1 MDNINNFRL
10 SRIGYSI
17 VIALY
22 ILIKFAYFFTLICVL
37 GGYKIFADNNM
48 FSTLK
53 RNLIF
58 ISLVLLILIADIT
71 LELTLNKLLIVKNS
85 VALVL
90 YLGVMFLLIRKTMY
104 GISVSLIYIKIYFY
118 KIEFRILLIIS
129 SKYQRNLFVK

>member
-22 ILIKFAYFFTLICVL
+22 ILIKFAYFFTLISVL

-58 ISLVLLILIADIT
+58 ISSALLILIADIT

-104 GISVSLIYIKIYFY
+104 GISVSLIYIKIYF
-118 KIEFRILLIIS
+118 L
-129 SKYQRNLFVK
+129 